1 MNSHNHIGSIP
12 ISFNLILNLVSASGK
27 SDPDF
32 ILDFIKKYDDSVINS
47 DHNFMLELITG
58 AISFEKN
65 VMPIKFSLKYLMKKR
80 KYFFRFN

>member
-1 MNSHNHIGSIP
+1 MER
-12 ISFNLILNLVSASGK
+12 

-65 VMPIKFSLKYLMKKR
+65 VNADKIQFKVPNEEEK